1 MTTEMGVVVLL
12 LLVLLAAMGVLG
24 FVLKLAVAVA
34 LGVVLAVVLIAYLVT
49 WRVRRAL
56 FGRKPR
62 WRRLPGSRV
71 EVLDR
76 HSR

>member
-1 MTTEMGVVVLL
+1 MVLVMLL
-12 LLVLLAAMGVLG
+12 LLILLAAMGVLG
-24 FVLKLAVAVA
+24 FMLKLAVAVA
-34 LGVVLAVVLIAYLVT
+34 LGMVLGVVIIGYLVT

-62 WRRLPGSRV
+62 PRWRQIPGSRV

-76 HSR
+76 HR